1 MKKEQN
7 TIGLSSDFII
17 HPGETLAE
25 VLKDRKMSQK
35 ELAIR
40 TGMTEKYIS
49 TIINGQENIS
59 SSFANKLEYALDI
72 EKEFWMNLQANYER
86 EKRMY
91 ERISDIGNRQ
101 ILVNKLKNKI
111 NKEIKIQRKNHNE
124 LYKYND
130 DKDYVVNQIIK
141 EEFAMIKLKEYLD
154 YEYSFMDYSIKYY
167 DKDVV
172 IYYIDIDLINIWLQ
186 DTFNFVNNYL
196 DKVDEHNY
204 NDILFILNDKYLGNE
219 FTSIFDTALYK
230 ENNKD
235 IKISININ

>member
-1 MKKEQN
+1 
-7 TIGLSSDFII
+7 
-17 HPGETLAE
+17 
-25 VLKDRKMSQK
+25 
-35 ELAIR
+35 
-40 TGMTEKYIS
+40 
-49 TIINGQENIS
+49 
-59 SSFANKLEYALDI
+59 
-72 EKEFWMNLQANYER
+72 
-86 EKRMY
+86 MY
-91 ERISDIGNRQ
+91 ERISDIENRQ

-167 DKDVV
+167 DKDIV

-196 DKVDEHNY
+196 DKADEHNY

>member
-1 MKKEQN
+1 MK
-7 TIGLSSDFII
+7 
-17 HPGETLAE
+17 
-25 VLKDRKMSQK
+25 
-35 ELAIR
+35 
-40 TGMTEKYIS
+40 
-49 TIINGQENIS
+49 
-59 SSFANKLEYALDI
+59 
-72 EKEFWMNLQANYER
+72 ER
-86 EKRMY
+86 KRMY
-91 ERISDIGNRQ
+91 ERISDIENRQ

-154 YEYSFMDYSIKYY
+154 YEYSFMNYSIKYY

-219 FTSIFDTALYK
+219 FTSIFDTALYREK
-230 ENNKD
+230 NKD

>member
-1 MKKEQN
+1 MK
-7 TIGLSSDFII
+7 
-17 HPGETLAE
+17 
-25 VLKDRKMSQK
+25 
-35 ELAIR
+35 
-40 TGMTEKYIS
+40 
-49 TIINGQENIS
+49 
-59 SSFANKLEYALDI
+59 
-72 EKEFWMNLQANYER
+72 ER
-86 EKRMY
+86 KRMY
-91 ERISDIGNRQ
+91 ERISDIENRQ

-167 DKDVV
+167 DKDIV

-196 DKVDEHNY
+196 DKAAENNY
-204 NDILFILNDKYLGNE
+204 NNILFILNDKYLGNE
-219 FTSIFDTALYK
+219 FTSVFDTALYK
-230 ENNKD
+230 EKNKD

>member
-1 MKKEQN
+1 MK
-7 TIGLSSDFII
+7 
-17 HPGETLAE
+17 
-25 VLKDRKMSQK
+25 
-35 ELAIR
+35 
-40 TGMTEKYIS
+40 
-49 TIINGQENIS
+49 
-59 SSFANKLEYALDI
+59 
-72 EKEFWMNLQANYER
+72 ER
-86 EKRMY
+86 KRMY

-172 IYYIDIDLINIWLQ
+172 INRL
-186 DTFNFVNNYL
+186 
-196 DKVDEHNY
+196 KDEPTVFALGTMPY
-204 NDILFILNDKYLGNE
+204 NR
-219 FTSIFDTALYK
+219 
-230 ENNKD
+230 D
-235 IKISININ
+235 IKVPLEIKTIPIYNQMDKADKMLDFYIVPSQELYNIYISKGMYDRSWFLLETYGIKRI

>member
-1 MKKEQN
+1 MKE
-7 TIGLSSDFII
+7 
-17 HPGETLAE
+17 
-25 VLKDRKMSQK
+25 RK
-35 ELAIR
+35 
-40 TGMTEKYIS
+40 T
-49 TIINGQENIS
+49 
-59 SSFANKLEYALDI
+59 
-72 EKEFWMNLQANYER
+72 
-86 EKRMY
+86 MY
-91 ERISDIGNRQ
+91 EKISDIENRQ

-111 NKEIKIQRKNHNE
+111 NKEIKIKRKNHNE

-172 IYYIDIDLINIWLQ
+172 IYYIDIDIINIWLQ

-204 NDILFILNDKYLGNE
+204 NDISFILNDKYLGNE

-230 ENNKD
+230 EKNKD

>member
-1 MKKEQN
+1 MK
-7 TIGLSSDFII
+7 
-17 HPGETLAE
+17 
-25 VLKDRKMSQK
+25 
-35 ELAIR
+35 
-40 TGMTEKYIS
+40 
-49 TIINGQENIS
+49 
-59 SSFANKLEYALDI
+59 
-72 EKEFWMNLQANYER
+72 ER
-86 EKRMY
+86 KRMY
-91 ERISDIGNRQ
+91 ERISDIENRQ

-154 YEYSFMDYSIKYY
+154 YEYSFMNYSIKYY
-167 DKDVV
+167 DKDVI

-230 ENNKD
+230 EKNKD

>member
-1 MKKEQN
+1 MK
-7 TIGLSSDFII
+7 
-17 HPGETLAE
+17 
-25 VLKDRKMSQK
+25 
-35 ELAIR
+35 
-40 TGMTEKYIS
+40 
-49 TIINGQENIS
+49 
-59 SSFANKLEYALDI
+59 
-72 EKEFWMNLQANYER
+72 ER
-86 EKRMY
+86 KRMY

-186 DTFNFVNNYL
+186 DTFNL
-196 DKVDEHNY
+196 
-204 NDILFILNDKYLGNE
+204 
-219 FTSIFDTALYK
+219 
-230 ENNKD
+230 
-235 IKISININ
+235 